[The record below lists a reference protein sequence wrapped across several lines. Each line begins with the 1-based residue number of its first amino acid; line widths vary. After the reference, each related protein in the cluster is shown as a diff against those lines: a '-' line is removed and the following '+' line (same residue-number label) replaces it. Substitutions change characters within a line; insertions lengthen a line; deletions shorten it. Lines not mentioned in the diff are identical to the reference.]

1 MPSNVTIKD
10 IAKKAQVSTAT
21 VSNVLTRKKY
31 VSTERVQRVYQ
42 AIQELGYR
50 PNVYART
57 LKTNRSYTIGVQV
70 PDITNPFFGDIVK
83 TIQTEA
89 LRSGYQIVLY
99 NSDSVSETE
108 EKNVNSM
115 LNTQLDGIISVAP
128 RMDLGR
134 LLEMADVPMVIVDR
148 PPVKTERNVAFVYS
162 DNYLGAASVA
172 DYLVEKGYR
181 RFFCLAGPVGVVSN
195 ARLRVQGFRDT
206 LLKRGID
213 EACCEIRYGD
223 FSFQSGYGL
232 MSEILSTYQPDG
244 NPAAAFVTSDI
255 MAWGAMEALKE
266 RRMKL
271 PRDMGVVGY
280 DNVYFS
286 SFLYPKMTTVE
297 NPSGEMAANAL
308 RVLLNALDG
317 SEKMQDIAVPLK
329 CSLIVR
335 ESC

>member
-1 MPSNVTIKD
+1 MSASVTIKD
-10 IAKKAQVSTAT
+10 IAKKAEVSTAT

-42 AIQELGYR
+42 AIEELGYR

-83 TIQTEA
+83 NIQTEA
-89 LRSGYQIVLY
+89 LNSGYQIILY

-108 EKNVNSM
+108 EKNINSM
-115 LNTQLDGIISVAP
+115 LASQLDGIISIAP
-128 RMDLGR
+128 RMDLER
-134 LLEMADVPMVIVDR
+134 LLSMVDIPMVIVDR
-148 PPVKTERNVAFVYS
+148 PPIQTERNVAFVYA
-162 DNYLGAASVA
+162 DNYRGAASVA
-172 DYLVEKGYR
+172 DYLVEKGYG

-195 ARLRVQGFRDT
+195 ARMRVKGFQET
-206 LLKRGID
+206 LLKHGINND
-213 EACCEIRYGD
+213 CCEVHYGD
-223 FSFQSGYGL
+223 FSFQSGYDL
-232 MSEILSTYQPDG
+232 MSGILESYNPDG

-266 RRMKL
+266 KRMKM
-271 PRDMGVVGY
+271 PRDMGIVGY

-286 SFLYPKMTTVE
+286 SFFYPKLTTVQ
-297 NPSGEMAANAL
+297 NPSGEMAGNAIGI
-308 RVLLNALDG
+308 LLNALENG
-317 SEKMQDIAVPLK
+317 ESLNNVSVPLK
-329 CSLIVR
+329 CSLVVR

>member
-1 MPSNVTIKD
+1 MAMNVTIKD
-10 IAKKAQVSTAT
+10 IAKKAEVSTAT
-21 VSNVLTRKKY
+21 VSNVLTQKKY

-42 AIQELGYR
+42 AIEELGYR

-83 TIQTEA
+83 NIQTEA
-89 LRSGYQIVLY
+89 LSSGYQIVLY

-115 LNTQLDGIISVAP
+115 LNSQLDGIISIAP
-128 RMDLGR
+128 RMDLNH
-134 LLEMADVPMVIVDR
+134 LLDMVDVPMVIVDR
-148 PPVKTERNVAFVYS
+148 PPVKTDRNVAFVYA

-172 DYLVEKGYR
+172 DYLVEKGYN

-195 ARLRVQGFRDT
+195 ARLRVKGFRET
-206 LLKRGID
+206 LLNHGISD
-213 EACCEIRYGD
+213 DSCEVKYGD
-223 FSFQSGYGL
+223 FSFQSGYDL
-232 MSEILSTYQPDG
+232 MSEILETYQSDG

-266 RRMKL
+266 RRMKM
-271 PRDMGVVGY
+271 PRDMGIVGY

-286 SFLYPKMTTVE
+286 SFFYPKLTTVQ
-297 NPSGEMAANAL
+297 NPSEEMASNAI
-308 RVLLNALDG
+308 RILLDLLES
-317 SEKMQDIAVPLK
+317 SESMSNIAIPLQ